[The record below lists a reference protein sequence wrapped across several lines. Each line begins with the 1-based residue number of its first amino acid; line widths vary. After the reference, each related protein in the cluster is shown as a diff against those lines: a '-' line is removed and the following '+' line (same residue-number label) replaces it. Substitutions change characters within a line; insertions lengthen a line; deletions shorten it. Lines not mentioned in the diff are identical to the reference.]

1 MLFQG
6 YKDVFIT
13 VYILILS
20 TLTGLPYSFVC
31 TFQRVLKL
39 QLSLQSVH
47 LIIHR
52 YSVSST
58 GCPLKLEFPVI
69 ACLCFNAVASFTLA
83 CLSDLLQLYCPSRSL
98 HSCTG
103 IRLLPLPPCRCR
115 TGGDCAF
122 SRLGHLSGAHCHFT
136 SGMQQPSIHSSWL
149 SVVSLRPRII

>member
-1 MLFQG
+1 MFSLQFIFW
-6 YKDVFIT
+6 YCPPWPVF
-13 VYILILS
+13 LI
-20 TLTGLPYSFVC
+20 PSFVH
-31 TFQRVLKL
+31 FRE
-39 QLSLQSVH
+39 SLDCSSACSPYT
-47 LIIHR
+47 LLYTSHR
-52 YSVSST
+52 YSVSPT

-103 IRLLPLPPCRCR
+103 IRLLPLPPCWCG

-136 SGMQQPSIHSSWL
+136 SGMQQPSIRSSWL
-149 SVVSLRPRII
+149 SVVSLRPRIIRLA